1 MKILMILAM
10 MGWGLVWP
18 LSKIMSETLNPE
30 QASCIRFII
39 VSLSFLPIMY
49 IYKIPFKIPKIA
61 LIPVLLTGIF
71 NTAYSYLM
79 YMGLLYGDAG
89 SAGVIA
95 EVLPIIIAAFLY
107 SFMKQTTL
115 LKREK
120 WALFFGILAG
130 VFLINLFENWR
141 AIFMPFN
148 VIFLL
153 AALAWA
159 MLIISSRYATEY
171 VSAISLSFYSSL
183 CTALFLLPSFLYY
196 GLAPLG
202 EVGMS
207 FWILALIAA
216 LFCTTFSTT
225 IYYRGLYV
233 LGVTQGGIYALL
245 TPPSALLFA
254 WLILDE
260 MPQTHTIIGGIISI
274 FTIYLMNY
282 YNPKHF
288 RIFKS

>member
-1 MKILMILAM
+1 MKLLMILAM

-49 IYKIPFKIPKIA
+49 IYKIPFKIPKNA
-61 LIPVLLTGIF
+61 LLPVLLTGLF

-79 YMGLLYGDAG
+79 YIGLLHGDAG

-107 SFMKQTTL
+107 SFIKKTTL

-130 VFLINLFENWR
+130 IFLIDLFENWR
-141 AIFMPFN
+141 MILMPFN
-148 VIFLL
+148 IIFLL
-153 AALAWA
+153 AALVWA
-159 MLIISSRYATEY
+159 MLIISSRYATEHI
-171 VSAISLSFYSSL
+171 SAISLSFYSSL
-183 CTALFLLPSFLYY
+183 CTAILLLPSFLYY
-196 GLAPLG
+196 GVAPLK
-202 EVGMS
+202 EVGVS
-207 FWILALIAA
+207 FWILALVTA

-225 IYYRGLYV
+225 TYYRGLYV

-245 TPPSALLFA
+245 VPPSALLFA
-254 WLILDE
+254 WLILGE
-260 MPQTHTIIGGIISI
+260 LPQWHTIIGGLISI

-282 YNPKHF
+282 YNSKHF
-288 RIFKS
+288 RIFKR

>member
-1 MKILMILAM
+1 MKILIILAM

-18 LSKIMSETLNPE
+18 LSKIMSEILNPE
-30 QASCIRFII
+30 QASCIRFTM

-49 IYKIPFKIPKIA
+49 ICKISFKIPKIA
-61 LIPVLLTGIF
+61 IIPVLLTGIF
-71 NTAYSYLM
+71 NTIYSYLM
-79 YMGLLYGDAG
+79 YIGLLHGDAG

-120 WALFFGILAG
+120 WSLFFGILAG
-130 VFLINLFENWR
+130 VFLINLFENWY

-148 VIFLL
+148 IIFIL
-153 AALAWA
+153 AALVWA

-171 VSAISLSFYSSL
+171 ISAISLSFYSSL
-183 CTALFLLPSFLYY
+183 CTAIFLLPSFLYY
-196 GLAPLG
+196 GVTSL
-202 EVGMS
+202 EKVGID
-207 FWILALIAA
+207 FWIIALIAA

-233 LGVTQGGIYALL
+233 LGVTKGGIYALL
-245 TPPSALLFA
+245 VPPSALLFS

-260 MPQTHTIIGGIISI
+260 LPKIHTIIGGIISI

-288 RIFKS
+288 RIFKR